1 MNNTIEQKKR
11 NNYELLFSTVKM
23 LSNSQGYYGRL
34 LNNLIN
40 MDEDERLELINNLPT
55 FNDSLGVVM
64 WLDDCGYYEPEKD
77 DNTLTIRL
85 ISKFFIINE

>member
-11 NNYELLFSTVKM
+11 NNYELLFSTIKS

-34 LNNLIN
+34 LDSLIN

-55 FNDSLGVVM
+55 FNDTVDVVM
-64 WLDDCGYYEPEKD
+64 WLEQ
-77 DNTLTIRL
+77 
-85 ISKFFIINE
+85 

>member
-11 NNYELLFSTVKM
+11 NNYELLFSTIKS

-34 LNNLIN
+34 LDSLIN

-55 FNDSLGVVM
+55 FNDTVDVIM
-64 WLDDCGYYEPEKD
+64 WLEQ
-77 DNTLTIRL
+77 
-85 ISKFFIINE
+85 